1 MNACFASKPVAG
13 FVSVDVDLYP
23 LLLEECS
30 HLLAALSFLV
40 ELVSSWVVKE
50 VGEGRVM
57 EGRNLLGHGMT
68 LRCHVDVDSL
78 ALSSCHSSH
87 PCPEQVIKGAASP
100 RVVDTICR
108 LGP

>member
-1 MNACFASKPVAG
+1 MC
-13 FVSVDVDLYP
+13 VDVDLYP

-57 EGRNLLGHGMT
+57 EGRYLLGHGVA
-68 LRCHVDVDSL
+68 LGRHVDVDSL
-78 ALSSCHSSH
+78 ALSSRHLID
-87 PCPEQVIKGAASP
+87 PCP
-100 RVVDTICR
+100 
-108 LGP
+108 

>member
-1 MNACFASKPVAG
+1 MCI
-13 FVSVDVDLYP
+13 DVDLYP

-57 EGRNLLGHGMT
+57 EGGDLLGHGMT
-68 LRCHVDVDSL
+68 LGCHVDVDSL
-78 ALSSCHSSH
+78 ALSSCHLTD
-87 PCPEQVIKGAASP
+87 PCPE
-100 RVVDTICR
+100 
-108 LGP
+108 